1 MKENTKK
8 ALAICS
14 GTAVSI
20 ALACVICTQFAK
32 PEEEIA
38 TLKLPEQTMPSVTAA
53 VSTTSAT
60 TPKPVEKDEP
70 CEEDDEKLPTET
82 DEEIP
87 EEENDDT
94 EYIEI
99 DQSFPEVTKPAETTA
114 STTPP
119 PPVITDTSA
128 LTNPDKEPEYEPEQ
142 IKVTKPAT
150 QDVPA
155 EKEDKPSNGDKK
167 DGYIYLN
174 GFGWVADRGG
184 GGEAEYAEDMYEN
197 GNKIGYFG

>member
-1 MKENTKK
+1 MKEKTKK

-20 ALACVICTQFAK
+20 ALACVICTQFIK

-53 VSTTSAT
+53 VSTTTAT
-60 TPKPVEKDEP
+60 TPKPIEKEEP
-70 CEEDDEKLPTET
+70 CKEDDEKLPIET
-82 DEEIP
+82 DEELP

-99 DQSFPEVTKPAETTA
+99 DQSFPEAEKPTEVVA

-119 PPVITDTSA
+119 PPEITDTAA

-142 IKVTKPAT
+142 IKVTKPT
-150 QDVPA
+150 

-174 GFGWVADRGG
+174 GFGWVADKGG